1 MTIPSSDEVI
11 QEIQRICDEELQL
24 PRRIAP
30 DLQLVRDLGLDSL
43 GAMIL
48 AVGLEDRYRVRLNEQ
63 DAAALVTVADLVA
76 LVQRRCAEAGDA
88 ARR

>member
-1 MTIPSSDEVI
+1 MIIPTADEVM
-11 QEIQRICDEELQL
+11 QEIQRICDAELQL
-24 PRRIAP
+24 ARPVAP

-76 LVQRRCAEAGDA
+76 LVQRRCAESDDA

>member
-1 MTIPSSDEVI
+1 MIIPTADEVM
-11 QEIQRICDEELQL
+11 QEIQRIGDAELQFAL
-24 PRRIAP
+24 PIAP
-30 DLQLVRDLGLDSL
+30 HLQLARDLGLDSL

-63 DAAALVTVADLVA
+63 DAVALVTVADLVE
-76 LVQRRCAEAGDA
+76 LVQRRCAESDDA